1 MSKPRKSLVIP
12 RSNAF
17 SHQNGYCYYYGQPMW
32 NGNPKSFANKY
43 KLTLPQTKSFQCT
56 GEHLIAHQDGGSSS
70 QQNIVAACW
79 FCNQQRHRKKVVPS
93 PDQYKKF
100 IQHQMSKNRW
110 HSYAP
115 CSQ

>member
-1 MSKPRKSLVIP
+1 MSKSLVIP

-56 GEHLIAHQDGGSSS
+56 GEHLKAHQDGGSSS
-70 QQNIVAACW
+70 LQNIVAACH
-79 FCNQQRHRKKVVPS
+79 FCNQKRHQRKKSLTPKQFKSLVQQRVNRNGWRTPVP
-93 PDQYKKF
+93 
-100 IQHQMSKNRW
+100 
-110 HSYAP
+110 HS
-115 CSQ
+115 